1 MQGQLFTQDFLTRGV
16 LEAPPWQALTAAEDA
31 AFESAL
37 RNIYEGLS
45 AVSTINEAQTEALVI
60 NKVLAALGWGD
71 DFLPQVNLSGKR
83 RDDVPDCLLFA
94 TSAHKAAA
102 LAELKD
108 DRRYRHGLAILE
120 AKRWLRPLDRG
131 DATEVTDPDAPS
143 SQMLRYLSRADVVSD
158 RAVKWGMLTNGAVWR
173 LYWQDARSRSE
184 EFFEIDV
191 AAALGLAGIQRDLDD
206 WPPSHALRLFYLLF
220 SREAFLPQAWLAERG
235 ESTGRTFHA
244 YALNEARLYEERVSQ
259 DLGARVFADVFPQ
272 LADALARGDL
282 HACTYEVGFG
292 QFKRPRFTPAYL
304 DEVREA
310 ALVLLYRLLFLFYA
324 EDRQL
329 LPIRDERY
337 GAYSVR
343 RIRQEVR
350 DKVDAG
356 GTFSSTMPKIWLALR
371 GVFELIDLGDDDI
384 GMPAYN
390 GGLFNRAR
398 APLLERTRIA
408 DKVLAPIIDALSRR
422 TEDVLHGWINY
433 RDLAVAHLGG
443 IYERLL
449 EYSLVHHVQAKD
461 DYKDKAEIN
470 RVVALPASFARKAS
484 GGYYTHD
491 DLVRLNL
498 RESVGVLA
506 LERLTTFELHLA
518 KWRKKT
524 ALNPGDWDRL
534 DALDPASQMLELK
547 VCDPA
552 MGSGHFLVALVDF
565 LADLTLEAIATA
577 TLHVNA
583 QPWAAHLAE
592 AARPWQ
598 SPVLQRIASIRQSI
612 KTTAKARGWAVTD
625 AQLDDRHIVRRM
637 ILKKSI
643 FGVDKNPMAVEL
655 AKTALWLH
663 TFTVGA
669 PLSFL
674 DHHLRTG
681 DSLHGEQL
689 PTVQR
694 DLQALGALLLQT
706 EFNRLSLAAKAIAQV
721 ADLTDVDMAEAQLS
735 KQLAAEAAEQVAP
748 IHAVLDFWRAMRWI
762 IAGWPVD
769 KISKLPKLLKLSPAL
784 SSAPAHQPSPPP
796 SPKGRGSKT
805 QAVDHPPSQAVLH
818 PLPAQTSQRSSQ
830 VAVLPPLPLGEGGG
844 EGEAAWLLAGLVKL
858 LEPGHNLVQVLGA
871 GRLDGADAATQAANA
886 LMARARAIAA
896 RETFFHWWTSFPTVF
911 GAGAQ
916 GGFDAVV
923 GNPPWDRI
931 KLQQVEWFAERNP
944 AIAAQPRAADRKKM
958 IAALQGVSM
967 TQTGIHTPPVV
978 DLWAQYQEACERAEA
993 NARVLG
999 NGKLGSA
1006 DYPLLGGGD
1015 VNLYSLFVERAQ
1027 ALINPHGIVALI
1039 VPSGIAADKGASAF
1053 FRSISSTGRLHAL
1066 FDFENRKV
1074 FFPDV
1079 HASFKFCALVFGKA
1093 PRYKPNMPLALTE
1106 QAQAAINNEALA
1118 SAEGE
1123 LQEFKPNEALA
1134 PVDKAQAA
1142 TNTEVAEA
1150 DATTTPEPLPS
1161 RCAFYLHSL
1170 AELDEPG
1177 RALTLSAQDF
1187 VRVNPNTGAAPIFR
1201 TQRDADITLKLY
1213 AQHPVLV
1220 RHGAC
1225 SESLGQQPD
1234 ECVWPVKYQR
1244 MFDMTNDSHLFLKA
1258 DELAAQGWTRSALNR
1273 WEKPDASNRSDTQ
1286 AVKGT
1291 GKGQRQTP
1299 PPALAVPLYEG
1310 KMVQMFDHRAAD
1322 VVVNVANLQRA
1333 AQQEAISQVEK
1344 ASPDR
1349 YPVPQFFVKATDISS
1364 NPFEWALGYKE
1375 ISSPTNVRSMMAM
1388 LLPGVGFGN
1397 KVPLLIPQI
1406 DTPQLAVRTASL
1418 LAANLNAFAF
1428 DFVLRQKLQGQTINL
1443 FILEQ
1448 LPVITPERFDDPL
1461 PAAFARAM
1469 RAAKLLPSRPL
1480 HPSVA
1485 DFVLPQVLALTYTA
1499 HDMAPFARDLG
1510 YVDAHG
1516 QVLPPLTWN
1525 EDDRRARLAA
1535 LDALFFWLYGL
1546 DADDAAYMLG
1556 TFPIVR
1562 EQDLQAYGRFRTQE
1576 DVLAAL
1582 ALLT

>member
-16 LEAPPWQALTAAEDA
+16 LEAPPWQAFTDA
-31 AFESAL
+31 NCSEFESRL

-45 AVSTINEAQTEALVI
+45 ANSSINEAQTEALVI

-83 RDDVPDCLLFA
+83 REDVPDCLLFA
-94 TSAHKAAA
+94 DSAHKAAA
-102 LAELKD
+102 LAENKD

-131 DATEVTDPDAPS
+131 DACEATDPDAPS

-158 RAVKWGMLTNGAVWR
+158 RAVKWGMLTNGNVWR

-184 EFFEIDV
+184 EFFEVDV
-191 AAALGLAGIQRDLDD
+191 AAALGMAGIQRDIDD
-206 WPPSHALRLFYLLF
+206 WPPAHALRLFYLLF
-220 SREAFLPQAWLAERG
+220 SRDAFLPQAWLLERG
-235 ESTGRTFHA
+235 ESAGRTFHA

-259 DLGARVFADVFPQ
+259 DLGTRVFADVFPQ

-282 HACTYEVGFG
+282 HASTYEVGFG
-292 QFKRPRFTPAYL
+292 QFKRQRFTPEYL

-329 LPIRDERY
+329 LPVRDKRY
-337 GAYSVR
+337 TAYSVR
-343 RIRQEVR
+343 RIRENVR
-350 DKVDAG
+350 DKVEAG
-356 GTFSSTMPKIWLALR
+356 GTFSRTLSSIWLSLQSA
-371 GVFELIDLGDDDI
+371 FELIDVGDDDI

-398 APLLERTRIA
+398 APLLNRTKVP
-408 DKVLAPIIDALSRR
+408 DKVMAPIIDALSRR
-422 TEDVLHGWINY
+422 TEDLQHGWINY

-470 RVVALPASFARKAS
+470 RIVALPASFARKTS

-506 LERLTTFELHLA
+506 LDRLNTFELHLA

-524 ALNPGDWDRL
+524 SLNPGDWDHL
-534 DALDPASQMLELK
+534 DALDPASQILELK

-565 LADLTLEAIATA
+565 LADLILEAIATA

-583 QPWAAHLAE
+583 QPWAAHLME

-598 SPVLQRIASIRQSI
+598 SPVLQRIAGIRQTI

-637 ILKKSI
+637 ILKKCI

-689 PTVQR
+689 PAVQR

-721 ADLTDVDMAEAQLS
+721 ADLTDVDMAEAELS
-735 KQLAAEAAEQVAP
+735 KQLATEAAAQVAP

-762 IAGWPVD
+762 IPGWPVD
-769 KISKLPKLLKLSPAL
+769 KVAKLPQLLKLPKD
-784 SSAPAHQPSPPP
+784 
-796 SPKGRGSKT
+796 KT
-805 QAVDHPPSQAVLH
+805 ERDCQVQAGQHPEYAGVL
-818 PLPAQTSQRSSQ
+818 
-830 VAVLPPLPLGEGGG
+830 
-844 EGEAAWLLAGLVKL
+844 KL

-871 GRLDGADAATQAANA
+871 GRLDGVDAATQAANA

-911 GAGAQ
+911 GASAQ

-931 KLQQVEWFAERNP
+931 KLQQVEWFAERSP

-967 TQTGIHTPPVV
+967 TQTGINTPPVV
-978 DLWAQYQEACERAEA
+978 DLWAQYQEASARAEA

-1039 VPSGIAADKGASAF
+1039 VPSGIAADKGAAAF

-1093 PRYKPNMPLALTE
+1093 PRYKQNEPLALTDK
-1106 QAQAAINNEALA
+1106 AQAAINKEA
-1118 SAEGE
+1118 
-1123 LQEFKPNEALA
+1123 F
-1134 PVDKAQAA
+1134 
-1142 TNTEVAEA
+1142 EA
-1150 DATTTPEPLPS
+1150 DGDAAPLQPLPS
-1161 RCAFYLHSL
+1161 RCAFYLHSV
-1170 AELDEPG
+1170 AELDEPE
-1177 RALTLSAQDF
+1177 RELTLSAQDF

-1201 TQRDADITLKLY
+1201 NQRDADITLKLY
-1213 AQHPVLV
+1213 ACHPVLV
-1220 RHGAC
+1220 KHGEF
-1225 SESLGQQPD
+1225 SETLGQQPD
-1234 ECVWPVKYQR
+1234 VKTWPVKYQR

-1258 DELAAQGWTRSALNR
+1258 DELAAQGWTRAALNR
-1273 WEKPDASNRSDTQ
+1273 WEKPADDSGTDTDTST
-1286 AVKGT
+1286 VKDKSKSKNK
-1291 GKGQRQTP
+1291 GKGQGQP
-1299 PPALAVPLYEG
+1299 AALAVPLYEG

-1344 ASPDR
+1344 ASPER
-1349 YPVPQFFVKATDISS
+1349 YPVPQFFVKATETTA

-1375 ISSPTNVRSMMAM
+1375 ITAPTNVRSMIAT

-1397 KVPLLIPQI
+1397 KVPLLIPQN

-1448 LPVITPERFDDPL
+1448 LPVITPARFNARL
-1461 PAAFARAM
+1461 PAVFASAM
-1469 RAAKLLPSRPL
+1469 RGAKLMNGSHPRPT
-1480 HPSVA
+1480 VA

-1499 HDMAPFARDLG
+1499 RDMAPFARDMG
-1510 YVDAHG
+1510 FVDASG
-1516 QVLPPLTWN
+1516 QVLPPIVWH
-1525 EDDRRARLAA
+1525 EDERRARLAA

-1546 DADDAAYMLG
+1546 DAEDAAYILD

-1562 EQDLQAYGRFRTQE
+1562 AHDEATFGRFRTRD
-1576 DVLAAL
+1576 DVLALL
-1582 ALLT
+1582 ALL